1 MTRFLF
7 AQKRLQ
13 RMEEGTVAQILLEM
27 KNIIKTFPGVKALDN
42 VNLQVEQGEIHA
54 LVGENGAGKSTL
66 MNVLSGV
73 YPFGSYEGDII
84 YDGKVC
90 EFNQIKDSEAKGIV
104 IIHQELALIPYM
116 TIAENMFLGNERGT
130 KAKINWH
137 ETNELARKYLDIVGL
152 KESTQTLIKDI
163 GVGKQQLVEIAKALS
178 KDARLLIL
186 DEPTSSLN
194 ETDSKALLDLLLKLK
209 AERGLT
215 SIIISHKLNEV
226 SYVADKITVIRD
238 GSTIETLTKGVDDF
252 SEARIIKG
260 MVGRELSDR
269 FPKRESHIGET
280 MFEIKHWNVYHPLQK
295 DRKVVDD
302 VNIYVRKG
310 EVLGISGLM
319 GAGRTELAMSVFG
332 KSYGENIS
340 GQTFIKGKEVQLNTV
355 RAAIKHGLAYV
366 TEDRKGN
373 GLILSNPIK
382 INTTLANLDAVSN
395 KSVIDKHKEYSVAVD
410 YKEKLKTKCP
420 TVEQN
425 VGNLSGG
432 NQQKVLLA
440 KWMFAD
446 PEILILDEP
455 TRGIDVGAKYEIYCI
470 INQLVAEGKSV
481 IMISSELPEIL
492 GMCDRIYV
500 MNEGRMVGEL
510 EAKDAT
516 QEKIMTYI
524 LQSSGNKEENHE

>member
-1 MTRFLF
+1 
-7 AQKRLQ
+7 
-13 RMEEGTVAQILLEM
+13 
-27 KNIIKTFPGVKALDN
+27 
-42 VNLQVEQGEIHA
+42 
-54 LVGENGAGKSTL
+54 
-66 MNVLSGV
+66 
-73 YPFGSYEGDII
+73 
-84 YDGKVC
+84 
-90 EFNQIKDSEAKGIV
+90 
-104 IIHQELALIPYM
+104 M
-116 TIAENMFLGNERGT
+116 TIAENMFLGNERG
-130 KAKINWH
+130 KKFKINWN
-137 ETNELARKYLDIVGL
+137 ETSSLSRQYLDTVGL
-152 KESTQTLIKDI
+152 PESTQTLIKDI

-178 KDARLLIL
+178 KHARLLIL

-209 AERGLT
+209 AEQNLT

-238 GSTIETLTKGVDDF
+238 GSTIETLTKGVDEF
-252 SEARIIKG
+252 TEGRIIKG

-269 FPKRESHIGET
+269 FPKRESHVGEV
-280 MFEIKHWNVYHPLQK
+280 MMEVKNWNVYHPLYTE
-295 DRKVVDD
+295 RKIVDN
-302 VNIYVRKG
+302 VNINVRRG

-319 GAGRTELAMSVFG
+319 GAGRTELAMSIFG

-340 GQTFIKGKEVQLNTV
+340 GQLFINGQEVHLNNV
-355 RAAIKHGLAYV
+355 QEAIKHKLAYV

-395 KSVIDKHKEYSVAVD
+395 RSVIDKDKEYSVAVE

-446 PEILILDEP
+446 PDILILDEP
-455 TRGIDVGAKYEIYCI
+455 TRGIDVGAKFEIYCI

-510 EAKDAT
+510 DGKDAT

-524 LQSSGNKEENHE
+524 LQSSGKREVG